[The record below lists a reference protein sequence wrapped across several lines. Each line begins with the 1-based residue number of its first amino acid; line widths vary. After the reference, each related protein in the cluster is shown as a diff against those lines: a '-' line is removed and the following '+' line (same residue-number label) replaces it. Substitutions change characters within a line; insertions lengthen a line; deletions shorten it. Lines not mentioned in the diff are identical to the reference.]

1 MGKLSSLLLLVL
13 LALGAAACGNSFDVR
28 RTGGLTEFDEP
39 GGEYDYR
46 ATTADVV
53 VVGVREI
60 DNDPEGTLDFWAQ
73 AVRNRVRD
81 LGGYELVR
89 ELDVRAAS
97 GERGKQLQF
106 AREQEGRP
114 YVYWVTLFVTDDT
127 IYLIEAGGG
136 REAWQRDEP
145 RVRQALSGFRID

>member
-1 MGKLSSLLLLVL
+1 MRVSAILLVGIGL
-13 LALGAAACGNSFDVR
+13 VAAGCGDSFDVR
-28 RTGGLTEFDEP
+28 RTAGLTEFEDDP

-53 VVGVREI
+53 VLGVREL
-60 DNDPEGTLDFWAQ
+60 DNDPQGTLDFWTQ

-89 ELDVRAAS
+89 ELGVRAAS
-97 GERGKQLQF
+97 GQQGKQLQF
-106 AREQEGRP
+106 AREHEGRP

-127 IYLIEAGGG
+127 IYVLEAGGV
-136 REAWQRDEP
+136 RESWQRDE
-145 RVRQALSGFRID
+145 RRIREAIAGFRVD

>member
-1 MGKLSSLLLLVL
+1 MRVSPYFLVL
-13 LALGAAACGNSFDVR
+13 LVMAAAACGNSFDLR
-28 RTGGLTEFDEP
+28 RTAGLTEFDDDP

-53 VVGVREI
+53 VLGVREI
-60 DNDPEGTLDFWAQ
+60 DNEPQGNLDFWTQ

-89 ELDVRAAS
+89 ETEVRAAS
-97 GERGKQLQF
+97 GQQGKQLQF
-106 AREQEGRP
+106 AREQDGRP

-127 IYLIEAGGG
+127 IYVLEAGGI
-136 REAWQRDEP
+136 RESWQRDE
-145 RVRQALSGFRID
+145 RRIREAITGFRID